1 MASLERVTGAVEILV
16 SIISILRT
24 EEKVDIS
31 KEQLIR
37 DVLYKIETDDEDLLV
52 DIETAMYVGRGDV
65 EIYSKSQ
72 LIDMKKVRYDMLND
86 YGIKSDY
93 SAGQISGKGR
103 ALLEYFNAFLSVVK
117 WFQMFV
123 IILFSYREYYEWD
136 GGTIKLT
143 NVLLLPLMLFIWETA
158 FVI

>member
-52 DIETAMYVGRGDV
+52 EEM
-65 EIYSKSQ
+65 
-72 LIDMKKVRYDMLND
+72 
-86 YGIKSDY
+86 
-93 SAGQISGKGR
+93 
-103 ALLEYFNAFLSVVK
+103 
-117 WFQMFV
+117 
-123 IILFSYREYYEWD
+123 
-136 GGTIKLT
+136 
-143 NVLLLPLMLFIWETA
+143 
-158 FVI
+158 

>member
-65 EIYSKSQ
+65 
-72 LIDMKKVRYDMLND
+72 
-86 YGIKSDY
+86 
-93 SAGQISGKGR
+93 
-103 ALLEYFNAFLSVVK
+103 
-117 WFQMFV
+117 
-123 IILFSYREYYEWD
+123 
-136 GGTIKLT
+136 TICW
-143 NVLLLPLMLFIWETA
+143 MIMA
-158 FVI
+158 